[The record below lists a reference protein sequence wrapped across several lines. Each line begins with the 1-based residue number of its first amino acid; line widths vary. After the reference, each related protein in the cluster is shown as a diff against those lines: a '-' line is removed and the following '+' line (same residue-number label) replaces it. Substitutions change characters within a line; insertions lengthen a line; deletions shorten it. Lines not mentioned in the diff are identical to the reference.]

1 MVPTAQRRR
10 RSTART
16 RSLFLLLAG
25 LLLAG
30 FGAAGCTPVSTL
42 GARQKPALDGPQQ
55 HVLAGALHGRTG
67 AFLIVRDAASRVEVR
82 LADLPGLLYRISTP
96 ADSGLAPAVTG
107 TPGRVRLGLRPTG
120 ADGPDTVEILLNRA
134 VRWDIRL
141 PAGAG
146 EQHLDLAAGRI
157 RRVELGSGT
166 GLVSMRLPPPRGTV
180 PIKLTGGVGEIAI
193 ALPAGTP
200 LRFRL
205 RGGAALVAVPWAR
218 RARAQAGALIAPAG
232 WVSARD
238 RYAVDVGSEV
248 GTVTVWG

>member
-1 MVPTAQRRR
+1 M
-10 RSTART
+10 
-16 RSLFLLLAG
+16 FLLVAG
-25 LLLAG
+25 LLAS
-30 FGAAGCTPVSTL
+30 FAVAGCSPVSTL
-42 GARQKPALDGPQQ
+42 GARQMPAEDGPQQ
-55 HVLAGALHGRTG
+55 HVLAGALHGRKG

-146 EQHLDLAAGRI
+146 EQHLDLASGRI

-180 PIKLTGGVGEIAI
+180 PIKLTGGVGEIAVAI
-193 ALPAGTP
+193 PAGTP
-200 LRFRL
+200 LGFRL
-205 RGGAALVAVPWAR
+205 RGGAELVAVPWTR
-218 RARAQAGALIAPAG
+218 RARAEAGVLVAPAG
-232 WVSARD
+232 WVTARN
-238 RYAVDVGSEV
+238 RYAVDVESEV